1 MRHTQSHEADET
13 AGIFTFFFFLK
24 KKKEENVFFFFVMN
38 WQPGEQQ
45 VTGQSMCEE
54 GEMRDD
60 DEHDR
65 GAVHKETR
73 KERKK
78 KCDDEHHFQSP
89 GLPLLLLPVV
99 YRSFQ

>member
-13 AGIFTFFFFLK
+13 AGIFTFFK

-89 GLPLLLLPVV
+89 GLPLLLLLPVV